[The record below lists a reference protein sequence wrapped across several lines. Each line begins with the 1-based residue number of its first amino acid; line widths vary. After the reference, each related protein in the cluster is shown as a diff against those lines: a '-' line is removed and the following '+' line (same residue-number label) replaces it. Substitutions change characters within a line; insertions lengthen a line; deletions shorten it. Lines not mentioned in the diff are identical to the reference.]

1 MAADSILN
9 LMLPCQVQRVS
20 VWLDELAPGGGAF
33 PHAIEWACQLGW
45 SLRVVGCPG
54 NGRGPG
60 DGAKDDCLGRCET
73 ICRQRGVSWEAAGD
87 GLGRDD
93 LYVLSDALLPTL
105 KAKLLRQALSLPGAG
120 VLLCPRTRQSVS
132 RVLIV
137 VQDDD
142 PASCFLDAAV
152 GVCRSLAAEP
162 VLLTLAGSEGEARRR
177 EQFVAERFARHQMVG
192 EFDAVIGGDLREA
205 VAWVARLRRCSL
217 VVVERQAPS
226 WWRRLRGETVE
237 RLRNLAKNTS
247 VLALPSTWP
256 AGRESRSTCDRVQE
270 TIRDRALQ
278 GE

>member
-1 MAADSILN
+1 
-9 LMLPCQVQRVS
+9 MLPCQVQRVS

-142 PASCFLDAAV
+142 PAGCFLDAAT
-152 GVCRSLAAEP
+152 GLTYLWNLAARSGIP
-162 VLLTLAGSEGEARRR
+162 RIATLTDSDIAGPSPDVQAVQFSPDGKGLATG
-177 EQFVAERFARHQMVG
+177 
-192 EFDAVIGGDLREA
+192 DTNGGTYLWTPR
-205 VAWVARLRRCSL
+205 
-217 VVVERQAPS
+217 
-226 WWRRLRGETVE
+226 
-237 RLRNLAKNTS
+237 
-247 VLALPSTWP
+247 
-256 AGRESRSTCDRVQE
+256 
-270 TIRDRALQ
+270 
-278 GE
+278 